1 MIENWVLLLDAVRG
15 FAPSCRRLTGSL
27 VVSFCLLRI
36 FVAHGGMLKRGKVVL
51 FAFEEVL

>member
-1 MIENWVLLLDAVRG
+1 MIENWMLFRG
-15 FAPSCRRLTGSL
+15 YTSTCRRLRGTL
-27 VVSFCLLRI
+27 VVLFCLLGI